1 MVLVSVGENRRI
13 VSFSST
19 PASTDAEVLSKA
31 IKETFGD
38 ILKSD
43 QEFFIQA
50 KNEEWGGLFLDV
62 LDQEIVDKT
71 VVNVLLKPQTHEVS
85 CCELIIF
92 KNTYKIQA
100 KDPDVQ
106 KTMKLPTVVLQPSVG
121 VSMKEVQSYQYFF
134 MIMYK
139 IILCILQGSRQ
150 MHLQVSGGAV
160 ELAAPST
167 SEVGGCLVT
176 LL

>member
-62 LDQEIVDKT
+62 LDQEIVDKA

-85 CCELIIF
+85 CCEFIIF
-92 KNTYKIQA
+92 KSNKKY
-100 KDPDVQ
+100 
-106 KTMKLPTVVLQPSVG
+106 L
-121 VSMKEVQSYQYFF
+121 
-134 MIMYK
+134 
-139 IILCILQGSRQ
+139 
-150 MHLQVSGGAV
+150 
-160 ELAAPST
+160 
-167 SEVGGCLVT
+167 
-176 LL
+176 